1 MGLCMKW
8 TVENKKPYFEARR
21 SHFYSL
27 FTGSVLARDLFRFVR
42 FVTSKYGVTTSH
54 FLVQRKI
61 HCHLISLTKFAHLMK
76 EQPPS

>member
-27 FTGSVLARDLFRFVR
+27 FTGSVLARDFYV
-42 FVTSKYGVTTSH
+42 
-54 FLVQRKI
+54 
-61 HCHLISLTKFAHLMK
+61 
-76 EQPPS
+76 